1 MLSFVRLDAPPP
13 TGHRSNPMTPHSST
27 ATIAP
32 AAPND
37 AIHPF
42 RVDVPRAD
50 LDDLRARLG
59 RTRWPDALPDAGWEY
74 GVPLGYLADL
84 ADYWGSAF
92 DWPAQEAR
100 LNTIP
105 QFTTVIDG
113 QNIHFLHVRS
123 PEPRA
128 LPLVLTHGWPGSVA
142 EFLKV
147 IGPLSDPRAY
157 GADPADAFHLV
168 IPALPGF
175 GFSGPTTARGWNI
188 GRAARAWAELMRR
201 LDYDRY
207 GAQGGDFGAL
217 LSPELGH
224 VDSEHVVGVHLNAA
238 TVGFIP
244 WGEVDP
250 EQLATFTDVE
260 KARLARKQKFL
271 TDGNAYFQMQATR
284 PQTIAYSLTDSPV
297 GLLAWIVDKFNE
309 WTHGPLEDAVERD
322 EILTSVMLYWV
333 TRTAGSAAR
342 LYYENMHAP
351 ANWSRPP
358 STTPVGVAAFAEDLA
373 IRRYGEQTNTI
384 VHWSDF
390 DRGGHFAA
398 LEAPDLLVADIRAFF
413 RLVR

>member
-1 MLSFVRLDAPPP
+1 
-13 TGHRSNPMTPHSST
+13 MTSHSST
-27 ATIAP
+27 ATTAP
-32 AAPND
+32 AVPNE
-37 AIHPF
+37 AIRPF
-42 RVDVPRAD
+42 RIDVPQAA
-50 LDDLRARLG
+50 LDDLHARLE
-59 RTRWPDALPDAGWEY
+59 RTRWPDELPDAAWDY
-74 GVPLGYLADL
+74 GVPLGYLTDL
-84 ADYWGSAF
+84 ADYWGSRF
-92 DWPAQEAR
+92 DWRAQEAQ
-100 LNTIP
+100 LNALP

-113 QNIHFLHVRS
+113 QDIHFLHVRS
-123 PEPRA
+123 PEPHA
-128 LPLVLTHGWPGSVA
+128 LPLVVTHGWPGSVA

-175 GFSGPTTARGWNI
+175 GFSGPTTAKGWTI
-188 GRAARAWAELMRR
+188 GRAASAWAELMRR
-201 LDYDRY
+201 LGYQRY

-224 VDSEHVVGVHLNAA
+224 VDTEHVVGVHLNAA

-250 EQLATFTDVE
+250 EQLATLTDVE
-260 KARLARKQKFL
+260 KARLARKHRFL

-342 LYYENMHAP
+342 LYYENMHAA

-358 STTPVGVAAFAEDLA
+358 STTPVGVAAFAEDIA

-398 LEAPDLLVADIRAFF
+398 LEAPDLLVADMRTFF